1 MPPVCHV
8 NNGCRVGISGALFFA
23 EKGHW
28 AWLFEPRCAL
38 LLAQIRSKCRSILRA
53 VWSLSLS
60 ELLVAVLQPGALVTL
75 LVLAGS
81 IVLFIGG
88 WLAPELTGLLAVGLL
103 VAAGVLDSAEAVAG
117 FGSPALITLMGL
129 FALSAGLFRSGCLD
143 RLRALIGSE
152 AVRTPKRMIALMVM
166 VVGPVS
172 AVVPN
177 TPIVASLLPVVEGW
191 CQRRGISPSKVLLPL
206 SFATVL
212 GGTLTLLGSSV
223 NLLASE
229 VSSKLGYGAFGLF
242 SFTPIGFGVWLAGGT
257 VMVLLADRLLPD
269 RGADDDDLM
278 ASLSSGGYLTEVEI
292 PVGSELIGQSLHG
305 SRLQRRFD
313 VDVLELQRGSER
325 FLPPLADRTLV
336 LGDRLL
342 LRCSRLDLLRLQQDH
357 TVVLAPTPESLLV
370 PDQRNNQ
377 RMVEVLLP
385 AGSTLAG
392 DCLRDLRFRQRC
404 NVTVLALRRGN
415 EVLRERLGRVQLKEG
430 DVLLLQGPK
439 DAIRGLQANNDL
451 VVLEQLEKDLPTVSR
466 KRVALLIG
474 GLVILLPALELM
486 PLMASVLL
494 GTVAMVATGCL
505 RAGELQ
511 RAIRLDVILLLGSL
525 ASFSVAMEK
534 TGLAQALAQALMLRL
549 ADWPVYAALLAVYVF
564 TILLTEVMS
573 NAATVAMLIPI
584 AGQLAQGLQQPPM
597 AFLYAVLFAASQSFL
612 SPVGYQ
618 TNLMVFGP
626 GRYRFLDIPRYGF
639 PLTLTMILVVPL
651 LICRWF
657 ALS

>member
-1 MPPVCHV
+1 M
-8 NNGCRVGISGALFFA
+8 AD
-23 EKGHW
+23 
-28 AWLFEPRCAL
+28 L
-38 LLAQIRSKCRSILRA
+38 LD
-53 VWSLSLS
+53 
-60 ELLVAVLQPGALVTL
+60 AVLQPGALITL
-75 LVLAGS
+75 VVLVGS
-81 IVLFIGG
+81 IVLFVGG
-88 WLAPELTGLLAVGLL
+88 WLAPELTGLLAAALL
-103 VAAGVLDSAEAVAG
+103 IATGVLKPSEAMEG

-129 FALSAGLFRSGCLD
+129 FAISSGLFRSGGLD
-143 RLRALIGSE
+143 RLRALIGSD
-152 AVRTPKRMIALMVM
+152 AVRSPKRMIAVM
-166 VVGPVS
+166 VAAVGPVS
-172 AVVPN
+172 AFVPN
-177 TPIVASLLPVVEGW
+177 TPIVASLLPVIEGW
-191 CQRRGISPSKVLLPL
+191 CQRRQISPSKVLLPL

-229 VSSKLGYGAFGLF
+229 VSSKLGYGSFGLF
-242 SFTPIGFGVWLAGGT
+242 SFTPIGIGIWLVGGVL
-257 VMVLLADRLLPD
+257 MVLLADRFLPD
-269 RGADDDDLM
+269 RGTDDDDLI

-292 PVGSELIGQSLHG
+292 PAGSELIGQSLHA

-313 VDVLELQRGSER
+313 VDVLELHRGPER

-342 LRCSRLDLLRLQQDH
+342 LRCSREDLLRLQQDH
-357 TVVLAPTPESLLV
+357 TVVLAPTPEEPSL
-370 PDQRNNQ
+370 PDQQNNQ

-392 DCLRDLRFRQRC
+392 DCLRDLRFRQRY

-415 EVLRERLGRVQLKEG
+415 AVLRERLGQVQLREG

-439 DAIRGLQANNDL
+439 DAIRGLQASNDL

-466 KRVALLIG
+466 KRIALLIG
-474 GLVILLPALELM
+474 ALVILLPAFELM
-486 PLMASVLL
+486 PLVAAVLL

-525 ASFSVAMEK
+525 ASFSVALEK
-534 TGLAQALAQALMLRL
+534 TGLAAALAQALLLGLRS
-549 ADWPVYAALLAVYVF
+549 WPVYAALLVVF
-564 TILLTEVMS
+564 LFTTLLTEVMS
-573 NAATVAMLIPI
+573 NAATVAMVIPI
-584 AGQLAQGLQQPPM
+584 AGQLAQGLGQPPM
-597 AFLYAVLFAASQSFL
+597 AFIYAVLFGASQSFL

-626 GRYRFLDIPRYGF
+626 GRYRFLDVPRYGF
-639 PLTLTMILVVPL
+639 PLTIAMTFTVPF

-657 ALS
+657 GL

>member
-1 MPPVCHV
+1 M
-8 NNGCRVGISGALFFA
+8 SD
-23 EKGHW
+23 
-28 AWLFEPRCAL
+28 
-38 LLAQIRSKCRSILRA
+38 LLAALA
-53 VWSLSLS
+53 
-60 ELLVAVLQPGALVTL
+60 QPGALITL
-75 LVLAGS
+75 LVLLLS
-81 IVLFIGG
+81 VVLFVGG
-88 WLAPELTGLLAVGLL
+88 WLAPELTGLLAAALL
-103 VAAGVLDSAEAVAG
+103 MASGVLTPGEAVAG

-129 FALSAGLFRSGCLD
+129 FAISAGLFRSGGLD
-143 RLRALIGSE
+143 RLRALIGSD
-152 AVRTPKRMIALMVM
+152 AVRSPRRMIAVM
-166 VVGPVS
+166 VAAVGPVS
-172 AVVPN
+172 AFVPN
-177 TPIVASLLPVVEGW
+177 TPIVASLLPVIEGW

-229 VSSKLGYGAFGLF
+229 VSSKLGYGSFGLF
-242 SFTPIGFGVWLAGGT
+242 SFTPIGIGVWLVGGA
-257 VMVLLADRLLPD
+257 VMLLLSDRFLPD
-269 RGADDDDLM
+269 RGTDDDDLI
-278 ASLSSGGYLTEVEI
+278 ASLSSSGYLTEVQI
-292 PVGSELIGQSLHG
+292 PFGSELIGQSLHA

-313 VDVLELQRGSER
+313 VDVLELHRGSER

-342 LRCSRLDLLRLQQDH
+342 LRCSRADLLRLQQDH
-357 TVVLAPTPESLLV
+357 TVVLAPTSEEPIS
-370 PDQRNNQ
+370 PDQQNNQ

-392 DCLRDLRFRQRC
+392 DCLRDLRFRQRY

-415 EVLRERLGRVQLKEG
+415 EVLRERLGRAQLRDG

-466 KRVALLIG
+466 KRVALLIAV
-474 GLVILLPALELM
+474 LVILLPGFDLI
-486 PLMASVLL
+486 PLVASVLL

-505 RAGELQ
+505 RPGELQ

-525 ASFSVAMEK
+525 ASFSVALEK
-534 TGLAQALAQALMLRL
+534 TGLASALAKALLL
-549 ADWPVYAALLAVYVF
+549 GLHNWPVYAALLVVF
-564 TILLTEVMS
+564 LFTTLLTEVMS

-584 AGQLAQGLQQPPM
+584 AGQLAQGLGQPPM
-597 AFLYAVLFAASQSFL
+597 AFIYAVLFGASQSFL

-639 PLTLTMILVVPL
+639 PLTMAMSLTVPF

-657 ALS
+657 GL